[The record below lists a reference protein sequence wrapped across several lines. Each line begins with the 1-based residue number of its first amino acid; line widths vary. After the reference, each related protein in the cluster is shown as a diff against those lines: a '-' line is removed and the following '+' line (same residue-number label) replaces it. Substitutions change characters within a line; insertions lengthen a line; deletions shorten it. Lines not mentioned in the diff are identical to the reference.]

1 MVPHFFSRVHRT
13 WREACGGL
21 LLALLASTASAA
33 DFFLYLDCDGKI
45 AVENRSALAHAS
57 FAFRDN
63 NMTVLVQ
70 KSNVLPVGERFKY
83 DASPTIYSMTYVVPH
98 ARAAYIYDWFR
109 GELFVWEPSL
119 KMVTTIRLSI
129 DRRSGEL
136 DAELLNV
143 RLERLATTRMTCRAV
158 PDAEQQEVKF

>member
-33 DFFLYLDCDGKI
+33 DFFLYLDCEGKI
-45 AVENRSALAHAS
+45 AVENRSAPAHAS

-143 RLERLATTRMTCRAV
+143 KIGRAHV
-158 PDAEQQEVKF
+158 